1 MPYRVEVTD
10 TAYAEIAR
18 AYAWRAEQSASAA
31 RRWQDALFHVIDSL
45 VNDPV
50 RHPLAPEA
58 DWYGGSLR
66 QLLFG
71 KRRGVYRVL
80 FRIRGQRVQ
89 VLRVRHHAQDL
100 LRPGELP
107 YEPRVDDY

>member
-1 MPYRVEVTD
+1 MPYPVDVTD
-10 TAYAEIAR
+10 MAYAEIAR
-18 AYAWRAEQSASAA
+18 AYAWRAERSAAAA
-31 RRWQDALFHVIDSL
+31 RRWQDDLFQVIDAL

-58 DWYGGSLR
+58 DWYGDSLR

-80 FRIRGQRVQ
+80 FRIRGHRVQ

-100 LRPGELP
+100 LRPGDLPHELP
-107 YEPRVDDY
+107 GDDY